1 MKAPTIFIN
10 ILSLASLY
18 LAVSCNEEEQ
28 HDQTVSTILAT
39 IEQSSTRTA
48 LDGPDADGVY
58 KTIWSS
64 DDAIAVFSGSNA
76 ASEFKLTSGANTNT
90 AEFEGNAASD
100 NMVAIY
106 PYSIV
111 KGRTGSTIS
120 VTLPEVQEYVSGN
133 IPQGA
138 YPMAA
143 VSDGAVL
150 PFYNLCSVLRL
161 RMFGELTVKSI
172 TFTPNDAT
180 VKTSGNATVNAG
192 DKMLTM
198 SGDANSTVKLNCA
211 NGVKLTRTST
221 DFLMAVPAQKYT
233 GGFTITISTDQGA
246 VVKAVKSDVT
256 LSRSVLY
263 PIKAFECKIEQS
275 KDNIV
280 FDDANFKAYM
290 IKNFDT
296 DGDGEISYEEALAI
310 TMIDVDT
317 DNIESLAGIE
327 HMANLTELN
336 CEGPF
341 VMSGYEP
348 EEGRGKLKTLD
359 VSKNTKLTKLYCGF
373 NQFSSLDLTSNV
385 LLERLRCA
393 GNDLNNLDV
402 SKNTELTRL
411 TAYNNHLSSI
421 DVSYNTKLEVIDL
434 SNNQIKSID
443 ISKNES
449 LATFNCD
456 DNLLTELDP
465 SNNQKLT
472 NIYCS
477 NNNLSSI
484 NVRKNQKLAKLVI
497 IGNSIPQIDLRNNSE
512 LTHLFC
518 EKNKISEL
526 DLSNNT
532 KLRQLTVNDNSLSSL
547 TVNCCPEIKT
557 LNANNNLIKEM
568 DISELTSLSDF
579 YCSGNPLETL
589 YVFDG
594 QIDALFEKEI
604 PSTTKIVVK
613 GTEPGEDEVFTVT
626 PTLFDIDGYEQD
638 ITMTVTANISYS
650 IDSQPEWISKK
661 SDNSGVYT
669 FTVSAN
675 TTSSSRRGEI
685 IFKNANNSFLTVTVK
700 QRIQTYTSSDYS
712 QDGQVTRIHSA
723 TVGKGIDVVF
733 VGDAFADKD
742 QDLFNKYVELGKEAF
757 FTEEPFRSTMN
768 RFNIYRIGSVSKNGI
783 ITQEGG
789 DTKFSAQFGQGTYV
803 GGDNNLVNSF
813 VKASIPS
820 VDLTKTIIFVI
831 INKAK
836 YAGTCHMFSNNQAV
850 CYVPLCRNEN
860 EYAQTLRHEGCGHGF
875 GKLADEYFYDSM
887 GRIPDDEVSELKKW
901 KGFAYGFHE
910 NVDLTSDPNTILW
923 SKFISDSRYSGKV
936 GVHEGGYTYPYGV
949 YRPTH
954 NSIMRYNTGGFN
966 APSREAIYK
975 KIMKFSEGDAWTYD
989 YETFVAFDAPARS
1002 AKAVTRAAA
1011 QCAAVDKANFIP
1023 LAPPVM
1029 VMVDK

>member
-1 MKAPTIFIN
+1 M
-10 ILSLASLY
+10 
-18 LAVSCNEEEQ
+18 
-28 HDQTVSTILAT
+28 AT

-64 DDAIAVFSGSNA
+64 DDAIAVFSGNNA

-198 SGDANSTVKLNCA
+198 SGDAKSTVRLNCA

-221 DFLMAVPAQKYT
+221 DFLMVVPAQKYT
-233 GGFTITISTDQGA
+233 GGFTITINTDQGA

-263 PIKAFECKIEQS
+263 PVKTFECKIDHS

-280 FDDANFKAYM
+280 FEDANFKAYM

-421 DVSYNTKLEVIDL
+421 DVSNNTKLEVIDL

-547 TVNCCPEIKT
+547 TVNCCPEIEI

-568 DISELTSLSDF
+568 DISELIALKYFD
-579 YCSGNPLETL
+579 CIRNPLETL
-589 YVFDG
+589 YIFEG
-594 QIDALFEKEI
+594 QIDALTEINI
-604 PSTTKIVVK
+604 PSNTKIVVK
-613 GTEPGEDEVFTVT
+613 GSEDPDDPEDWAGKEFWHKSLGMRFTATWCGYCPNLATGFAKAVSQYPNKIEQLNLHPTSSNLGFSGTSALSNIFNVTGYPTGMIDYRSRIGNYASDYAATLVVGAVKETEKNYPVKTGISFSSSVSGSTVNLNVKLYIKEKGDYKVTAVLLEDN
-626 PTLFDIDGYEQD
+626 IIGYQNGGGDSYNHSNIARVAFSD
-638 ITMTVTANISYS
+638 IT
-650 IDSQPEWISKK
+650 
-661 SDNSGVYT
+661 
-669 FTVSAN
+669 
-675 TTSSSRRGEI
+675 
-685 IFKNANNSFLTVTVK
+685 
-700 QRIQTYTSSDYS
+700 
-712 QDGQVTRIHSA
+712 
-723 TVGKGIDVVF
+723 
-733 VGDAFADKD
+733 GDAVSTSED
-742 QDLFNKYVELGKEAF
+742 NK
-757 FTEEPFRSTMN
+757 T
-768 RFNIYRIGSVSKNGI
+768 VSKNYTATIPSSCDKNNLRVLVYVLRQYGSQTI
-783 ITQEGG
+783 IRTADYGDYYVDNAISAAVGTTQDLVFSDGTVYGG
-789 DTKFSAQFGQGTYV
+789 NEDTKD
-803 GGDNNLVNSF
+803 GGE
-813 VKASIPS
+813 I
-820 VDLTKTIIFVI
+820 
-831 INKAK
+831 
-836 YAGTCHMFSNNQAV
+836 
-850 CYVPLCRNEN
+850 
-860 EYAQTLRHEGCGHGF
+860 TL
-875 GKLADEYFYDSM
+875 K
-887 GRIPDDEVSELKKW
+887 
-901 KGFAYGFHE
+901 
-910 NVDLTSDPNTILW
+910 
-923 SKFISDSRYSGKV
+923 
-936 GVHEGGYTYPYGV
+936 
-949 YRPTH
+949 
-954 NSIMRYNTGGFN
+954 
-966 APSREAIYK
+966 
-975 KIMKFSEGDAWTYD
+975 
-989 YETFVAFDAPARS
+989 
-1002 AKAVTRAAA
+1002 
-1011 QCAAVDKANFIP
+1011 
-1023 LAPPVM
+1023 
-1029 VMVDK
+1029 

>member
-1 MKAPTIFIN
+1 MKASTIFIN

-28 HDQTVSTILAT
+28 HGQTVRTIMAT

-64 DDAIAVFSGSNA
+64 DDAIAVFSGNNA

-133 IPQGA
+133 IPQGS

-143 VSDGAVL
+143 VSDGAIL

-172 TFTPNDAT
+172 TFTPNDAST
-180 VKTSGNATVNAG
+180 KASGNATVNAA

-198 SGDANSTVKLNCA
+198 SSDAEATVKLNCA

-221 DFLMAVPAQKYT
+221 DFLMVVPAQKYT
-233 GGFTITISTDQGA
+233 GGFTITINTDQGA

-263 PIKAFECKIEQS
+263 PIKTFECKIDHS

-280 FDDANFKAYM
+280 FEDANFKAYM

-421 DVSYNTKLEVIDL
+421 DVNNNTKLEVIDL

-547 TVNCCPEIKT
+547 TVNCCPEIEI

-568 DISELTSLSDF
+568 DISELIALKYFD
-579 YCSGNPLETL
+579 CIRNPLETL
-589 YVFDG
+589 YIFEG
-594 QIDALFEKEI
+594 QIDALTEINI
-604 PSTTKIVVK
+604 PSNTKIVVK
-613 GTEPGEDEVFTVT
+613 GSEDPDDPEDWAGKEFWHKSLGMRFTATWCGYCPNLATSFAKAISQYPNKIEMLNLHPTSSNLGFSGTSKLENIFRITGYPTGMIDYRNSIANYTSNDYTARLIVNAAKETESNYPTKTGISFTSSVSGSKLNLNVKLYIKEKGDYKVTAVLVEDN
-626 PTLFDIDGYEQD
+626 IIGYQNGGGDSYNHSSIARVALSD
-638 ITMTVTANISYS
+638 ITGDTFSTTAENKTVEKNYSVTIPSSYNKDNLKILVYVLKQYGSQPIIRTANYG
-650 IDSQPEWISKK
+650 DYYV
-661 SDNSGVYT
+661 DNAT
-669 FTVSAN
+669 SAAIG
-675 TTSSSRRGEI
+675 TTKDLIFADGSTYGGNEDTKDGGEI
-685 IFKNANNSFLTVTVK
+685 
-700 QRIQTYTSSDYS
+700 
-712 QDGQVTRIHSA
+712 
-723 TVGKGIDVVF
+723 
-733 VGDAFADKD
+733 
-742 QDLFNKYVELGKEAF
+742 
-757 FTEEPFRSTMN
+757 
-768 RFNIYRIGSVSKNGI
+768 
-783 ITQEGG
+783 
-789 DTKFSAQFGQGTYV
+789 
-803 GGDNNLVNSF
+803 
-813 VKASIPS
+813 
-820 VDLTKTIIFVI
+820 
-831 INKAK
+831 
-836 YAGTCHMFSNNQAV
+836 
-850 CYVPLCRNEN
+850 
-860 EYAQTLRHEGCGHGF
+860 TL
-875 GKLADEYFYDSM
+875 K
-887 GRIPDDEVSELKKW
+887 
-901 KGFAYGFHE
+901 
-910 NVDLTSDPNTILW
+910 
-923 SKFISDSRYSGKV
+923 
-936 GVHEGGYTYPYGV
+936 
-949 YRPTH
+949 
-954 NSIMRYNTGGFN
+954 
-966 APSREAIYK
+966 
-975 KIMKFSEGDAWTYD
+975 
-989 YETFVAFDAPARS
+989 
-1002 AKAVTRAAA
+1002 
-1011 QCAAVDKANFIP
+1011 
-1023 LAPPVM
+1023 
-1029 VMVDK
+1029 

>member
-198 SGDANSTVKLNCA
+198 SGDAKSTVRLNCA

-221 DFLMAVPAQKYT
+221 DFLMVVPAQKYT

-280 FDDANFKAYM
+280 FEDANFKAYM

-421 DVSYNTKLEVIDL
+421 DVSNNTKLEVIDL

-547 TVNCCPEIKT
+547 TVNCCPEIEI

-568 DISELTSLSDF
+568 DISELIALKYFD
-579 YCSGNPLETL
+579 CIRNPLETL
-589 YVFDG
+589 YIFEG
-594 QIDALFEKEI
+594 QIDALTEINI
-604 PSTTKIVVK
+604 PSNTKIVVK
-613 GTEPGEDEVFTVT
+613 GSEDPDDPEDWAGKEFWHKSLGMRFTATWCGYCPNMATSFAKAISQYPNKIEMLNLHPTSSNLGFSGTSKLGNIFRITGYPTGMIDYRNSIANYTSNDYTARLIVNAAKETESNYPTKTGISFTSSVSGSKLNLNVKLYIKEKGDYKVTAVLVEDN
-626 PTLFDIDGYEQD
+626 IIGYQNGGGDSYNHSSIARVALSD
-638 ITMTVTANISYS
+638 ITGDTFSTTADNKTVEKNYSVTIPSSYNKDNLK
-650 IDSQPEWISKK
+650 ILVYVLKQYGSQPIIRTADYGDYYV
-661 SDNSGVYT
+661 DNAT
-669 FTVSAN
+669 SAAIG
-675 TTSSSRRGEI
+675 TTKDLIFADGSTYGSNEDTKDGGEI
-685 IFKNANNSFLTVTVK
+685 
-700 QRIQTYTSSDYS
+700 
-712 QDGQVTRIHSA
+712 
-723 TVGKGIDVVF
+723 
-733 VGDAFADKD
+733 
-742 QDLFNKYVELGKEAF
+742 
-757 FTEEPFRSTMN
+757 
-768 RFNIYRIGSVSKNGI
+768 
-783 ITQEGG
+783 
-789 DTKFSAQFGQGTYV
+789 
-803 GGDNNLVNSF
+803 
-813 VKASIPS
+813 
-820 VDLTKTIIFVI
+820 
-831 INKAK
+831 
-836 YAGTCHMFSNNQAV
+836 
-850 CYVPLCRNEN
+850 
-860 EYAQTLRHEGCGHGF
+860 TL
-875 GKLADEYFYDSM
+875 K
-887 GRIPDDEVSELKKW
+887 
-901 KGFAYGFHE
+901 
-910 NVDLTSDPNTILW
+910 
-923 SKFISDSRYSGKV
+923 
-936 GVHEGGYTYPYGV
+936 
-949 YRPTH
+949 
-954 NSIMRYNTGGFN
+954 
-966 APSREAIYK
+966 
-975 KIMKFSEGDAWTYD
+975 
-989 YETFVAFDAPARS
+989 
-1002 AKAVTRAAA
+1002 
-1011 QCAAVDKANFIP
+1011 
-1023 LAPPVM
+1023 
-1029 VMVDK
+1029 

>member
-1 MKAPTIFIN
+1 MKLLNIFTN
-10 ILSLASLY
+10 ILVLSSM
-18 LAVSCNEEEQ
+18 AVSVACNETEERG
-28 HDQTVSTILAT
+28 SEARTINAV
-39 IEQSSTRTA
+39 IVQPDTRTS
-48 LDGPDADGVY
+48 LNGPDANGVY
-58 KTIWSS
+58 KTVWSPG
-64 DDAIAVFSGSNA
+64 DQIMVFSGDLA
-76 ASEFKLTSGANTNT
+76 CRYILKSGENTNKGV
-90 AEFEGNAASD
+90 FEGYGNSED
-100 NMVAIY
+100 LVAVY
-106 PYSIV
+106 PLSI
-111 KGRTGSTIS
+111 GFSRTGATIE
-120 VTLPEVQEYVSGN
+120 VGLPEVQEYVSGN
-133 IPQGA
+133 IPLGA
-138 YPMAA
+138 YPMLGIYGDETF
-143 VSDGAVL
+143 S
-150 PFYNLCSVLRL
+150 FRNLCSVLKVP
-161 RMFGELTVKSI
+161 MFGDATVKSI
-172 TFTPNDAT
+172 TFTPN
-180 VKTSGNATVNAG
+180 NAG
-192 DKMLTM
+192 VKA
-198 SGDANSTVKLNCA
+198 SGKAVINVNSTQLEMDDNSKPSVKLDCPD
-211 NGVKLTRTST
+211 VKLSAQPT
-221 DFLMAVPAQKYT
+221 DFHFVVPAQIYP
-233 GGFTITISTDQGA
+233 GGFTLTIATDKGD
-246 VVKAVKSDVT
+246 VVKTLKSDIT
-256 LSRSVLY
+256 LDRSVLY
-263 PIKAFECKIEQS
+263 PIEAFECKIDS
-275 KDNIV
+275 KENII
-280 FDDANFKAYM
+280 FEDANFKAYLVA
-290 IKNFDT
+290 NFDT

-547 TVNCCPEIKT
+547 TVNCCPEIEI

-675 TTSSSRRGEI
+675 TTSSSRSGEI

-742 QDLFNKYVELGKEAF
+742 QDLFNKYVELGKKAF

-949 YRPTH
+949 YRPTD

>member
-28 HDQTVSTILAT
+28 HGQTVRTILAT

-198 SGDANSTVKLNCA
+198 SGDAKSTVRLNCA

-221 DFLMAVPAQKYT
+221 DFLMVVPAQKYT
-233 GGFTITISTDQGA
+233 GGFTITINTDQGA

-280 FDDANFKAYM
+280 FEDANFKAYM

-421 DVSYNTKLEVIDL
+421 DVSNNTKLEVIDL

-547 TVNCCPEIKT
+547 TVNCCPKIEI

-568 DISELTSLSDF
+568 DISELIALKYFD
-579 YCSGNPLETL
+579 CIRNPLETL
-589 YVFDG
+589 YIFEG
-594 QIDALFEKEI
+594 QIDALTEINI
-604 PSTTKIVVK
+604 PSNTKIVVK
-613 GTEPGEDEVFTVT
+613 GSEDPDDPEDWAGKEFWHKSLGMRFTATWCGYCPMMATSFASAISQYPNRIELLNLHPTSSNLGFNGTSKLENIFKITSFPTGMIDYRSSIANYSNSNYTTKVILNAVKETESNYPVKTGISFSSSVSGNTLNLNVKLYIKEKGDYKVTAVLLEDNIIGYQNGGGNSYNHSGIARVAFTDITGDEVSTS
-626 PTLFDIDGYEQD
+626 E
-638 ITMTVTANISYS
+638 
-650 IDSQPEWISKK
+650 
-661 SDNSGVYT
+661 DNKT
-669 FTVSAN
+669 
-675 TTSSSRRGEI
+675 
-685 IFKNANNSFLTVTVK
+685 
-700 QRIQTYTSSDYS
+700 
-712 QDGQVTRIHSA
+712 
-723 TVGKGIDVVF
+723 
-733 VGDAFADKD
+733 
-742 QDLFNKYVELGKEAF
+742 
-757 FTEEPFRSTMN
+757 
-768 RFNIYRIGSVSKNGI
+768 VSKNYTATI
-783 ITQEGG
+783 PSSC
-789 DTKFSAQFGQGTYV
+789 DK
-803 GGDNNLVNSF
+803 NNLRVLVYVLRQYGSQ
-813 VKASIPS
+813 
-820 VDLTKTIIFVI
+820 TIIRTDNYGDYYVD
-831 INKAK
+831 N
-836 YAGTCHMFSNNQAV
+836 AV
-850 CYVPLCRNEN
+850 
-860 EYAQTLRHEGCGHGF
+860 
-875 GKLADEYFYDSM
+875 S
-887 GRIPDDEVSELKKW
+887 
-901 KGFAYGFHE
+901 
-910 NVDLTSDPNTILW
+910 
-923 SKFISDSRYSGKV
+923 
-936 GVHEGGYTYPYGV
+936 
-949 YRPTH
+949 
-954 NSIMRYNTGGFN
+954 
-966 APSREAIYK
+966 
-975 KIMKFSEGDAWTYD
+975 
-989 YETFVAFDAPARS
+989 
-1002 AKAVTRAAA
+1002 
-1011 QCAAVDKANFIP
+1011 AAVGTTQDLVFSDGTIYGGNEGMKDGGEIT
-1023 LAPPVM
+1023 L
-1029 VMVDK
+1029 K

>member
-1 MKAPTIFIN
+1 MKLLNIFTN
-10 ILSLASLY
+10 ILVLSSM
-18 LAVSCNEEEQ
+18 AVSVACNETEERG
-28 HDQTVSTILAT
+28 SEARTINAV
-39 IEQSSTRTA
+39 IVQPDTRTS
-48 LDGPDADGVY
+48 LNGPDANGVY
-58 KTIWSS
+58 KTVWSS
-64 DDAIAVFSGSNA
+64 GDQIMVFSGDLA
-76 ASEFKLTSGANTNT
+76 CRYILKSGENTNKGV
-90 AEFEGNAASD
+90 FEGYGNSED
-100 NMVAIY
+100 LVAVY
-106 PYSIV
+106 PLSI
-111 KGRTGSTIS
+111 GISRTGATIE
-120 VTLPEVQEYVSGN
+120 VGLPEVQEYVSGN
-133 IPQGA
+133 IPLGA
-138 YPMAA
+138 YPMLGIYGDETF
-143 VSDGAVL
+143 S
-150 PFYNLCSVLRL
+150 FRNLCSVLKVH
-161 RMFGELTVKSI
+161 MFGDATVKSI
-172 TFTPNDAT
+172 TFTPNSAG
-180 VKTSGNATVNAG
+180 VKASGKAVINV
-192 DKMLTM
+192 
-198 SGDANSTVKLNCA
+198 NSTKLEMDDNSKPSVKLDCPD
-211 NGVKLTRTST
+211 VKLSAQPT
-221 DFLMAVPAQKYT
+221 DFHFVVPAQIYP
-233 GGFTITISTDQGA
+233 GGFTLTIATDIGD
-246 VVKAVKSDVT
+246 VVKTLKSDIT
-256 LSRSVLY
+256 LDRSVLY
-263 PIKAFECKIEQS
+263 PIEAFECKIDS
-275 KDNIV
+275 KENII
-280 FDDANFKAYM
+280 FADANFKAYLVA
-290 IKNFDT
+290 NFDT

-547 TVNCCPEIKT
+547 TVNCCPEIEI

-568 DISELTSLSDF
+568 DISELTSLLDF

-626 PTLFDIDGYEQD
+626 PTQFDIDGYEQD

-675 TTSSSRRGEI
+675 TTSSSRSGEI
-685 IFKNANNSFLTVTVK
+685 IFKNVNNSFLTVTVK

-742 QDLFNKYVELGKEAF
+742 QDLFNKYVKLGKEAF
-757 FTEEPFRSTMN
+757 FTEEPFRSTKN

-783 ITQEGG
+783 IAQEGG

>member
-1 MKAPTIFIN
+1 MKASTIFIN

-28 HDQTVSTILAT
+28 HGQTVRTIMAT

-64 DDAIAVFSGSNA
+64 DDAIAVFSGNNA
-76 ASEFKLTSGANTNT
+76 ATEFKLTSGANTNT

-143 VSDGAVL
+143 VSDGAIL

-161 RMFGELTVKSI
+161 RMFGDLTVNSI

-198 SGDANSTVKLNCA
+198 SGDAKSTVRLNCA
-211 NGVKLTRTST
+211 NGVKLTGTNT
-221 DFLMAVPAQKYT
+221 DFLMVVPAQKYT

-263 PIKAFECKIEQS
+263 PIKTFECKIDHS

-280 FDDANFKAYM
+280 FEDANFKAYM

-411 TAYNNHLSSI
+411 IAYNNHLSSI
-421 DVSYNTKLEVIDL
+421 DVSNNTKLEVIDL

-443 ISKNES
+443 ISNNES
-449 LATFNCD
+449 LATFNCN

-547 TVNCCPEIKT
+547 TVNCCPEIEI

-568 DISELTSLSDF
+568 DISELIALKYFD
-579 YCSGNPLETL
+579 CIRNPLETL
-589 YVFDG
+589 YIFEG
-594 QIDALFEKEI
+594 QIDTLTEINI
-604 PSTTKIVVK
+604 PSNTKIVVK
-613 GTEPGEDEVFTVT
+613 GSEDPDDPEDWAGKEFWHKSLGMRFTATWCGYCPMMATSFASAISQYPNRIELLNLHPTSSNLGFNGTSKLENIFKITSFPTGMIDYRSSIANYSNSNYTTKVILDAVKETESNYPVKTGISFSSSVSGNTLNLNVKLYIKEKGDYKVTAVLLEDNIIGYQNGGGNSYNHSGIARVAFTDITGDEVSTS
-626 PTLFDIDGYEQD
+626 E
-638 ITMTVTANISYS
+638 
-650 IDSQPEWISKK
+650 
-661 SDNSGVYT
+661 DNK
-669 FTVSAN
+669 TVSKNYTA
-675 TTSSSRRGEI
+675 TIPSSCDKNNLRVLVYVLKQYGSQTI
-685 IFKNANNSFLTVTVK
+685 IRTADYGDYYVDNAV
-700 QRIQTYTSSDYS
+700 
-712 QDGQVTRIHSA
+712 SA
-723 TVGKGIDVVF
+723 TVGTT
-733 VGDAFADKD
+733 
-742 QDLFNKYVELGKEAF
+742 QDLVFSDGMVY
-757 FTEEPFRSTMN
+757 
-768 RFNIYRIGSVSKNGI
+768 
-783 ITQEGG
+783 GG
-789 DTKFSAQFGQGTYV
+789 NEDTKD
-803 GGDNNLVNSF
+803 GGE
-813 VKASIPS
+813 I
-820 VDLTKTIIFVI
+820 
-831 INKAK
+831 
-836 YAGTCHMFSNNQAV
+836 
-850 CYVPLCRNEN
+850 
-860 EYAQTLRHEGCGHGF
+860 TL
-875 GKLADEYFYDSM
+875 K
-887 GRIPDDEVSELKKW
+887 
-901 KGFAYGFHE
+901 
-910 NVDLTSDPNTILW
+910 
-923 SKFISDSRYSGKV
+923 
-936 GVHEGGYTYPYGV
+936 
-949 YRPTH
+949 
-954 NSIMRYNTGGFN
+954 
-966 APSREAIYK
+966 
-975 KIMKFSEGDAWTYD
+975 
-989 YETFVAFDAPARS
+989 
-1002 AKAVTRAAA
+1002 
-1011 QCAAVDKANFIP
+1011 
-1023 LAPPVM
+1023 
-1029 VMVDK
+1029 

>member
-28 HDQTVSTILAT
+28 HGQTVSTILAT

-172 TFTPNDAT
+172 TFTPNDAST
-180 VKTSGNATVNAG
+180 KASGYATVNAA

-198 SGDANSTVKLNCA
+198 SGDAKSTVRLNCA

-221 DFLMAVPAQKYT
+221 DFLMVVPAQKYT

-280 FDDANFKAYM
+280 FEDANFKAYM

-421 DVSYNTKLEVIDL
+421 DVSTNTKLEVIDL

-547 TVNCCPEIKT
+547 TVNCCPEIEI

-568 DISELTSLSDF
+568 DISELIALKYFD
-579 YCSGNPLETL
+579 CIRNPLETL
-589 YVFDG
+589 YIFEG
-594 QIDALFEKEI
+594 QIDALTEINI
-604 PSTTKIVVK
+604 PSNTKIVVK
-613 GTEPGEDEVFTVT
+613 GSEDPDDPEDWAGKEFWHKSLGMRFTATWCGYCPMMATSFASAISQYPNRIELLNLHPTSSNLGFNGTSKLENIFKITSFPTGMIDYRSSIANYSNSNYTTKVILNAVKETESNYPVKTGISFSSSVSGNTLNLNVKLYIKEKGDYKVTAVLLEDNIIGYQNGGGNSYNHSGIARVAFTDITGDEVSTS
-626 PTLFDIDGYEQD
+626 E
-638 ITMTVTANISYS
+638 
-650 IDSQPEWISKK
+650 
-661 SDNSGVYT
+661 DNKT
-669 FTVSAN
+669 
-675 TTSSSRRGEI
+675 
-685 IFKNANNSFLTVTVK
+685 
-700 QRIQTYTSSDYS
+700 
-712 QDGQVTRIHSA
+712 
-723 TVGKGIDVVF
+723 
-733 VGDAFADKD
+733 
-742 QDLFNKYVELGKEAF
+742 
-757 FTEEPFRSTMN
+757 
-768 RFNIYRIGSVSKNGI
+768 VSKNYTATI
-783 ITQEGG
+783 PSSC
-789 DTKFSAQFGQGTYV
+789 DK
-803 GGDNNLVNSF
+803 NNLRVLVYVLRQYGSQ
-813 VKASIPS
+813 
-820 VDLTKTIIFVI
+820 TIIRTDNYGDYYVD
-831 INKAK
+831 N
-836 YAGTCHMFSNNQAV
+836 AV
-850 CYVPLCRNEN
+850 
-860 EYAQTLRHEGCGHGF
+860 
-875 GKLADEYFYDSM
+875 S
-887 GRIPDDEVSELKKW
+887 
-901 KGFAYGFHE
+901 
-910 NVDLTSDPNTILW
+910 
-923 SKFISDSRYSGKV
+923 
-936 GVHEGGYTYPYGV
+936 
-949 YRPTH
+949 
-954 NSIMRYNTGGFN
+954 
-966 APSREAIYK
+966 
-975 KIMKFSEGDAWTYD
+975 
-989 YETFVAFDAPARS
+989 
-1002 AKAVTRAAA
+1002 
-1011 QCAAVDKANFIP
+1011 AAVGTTQDLVFSDGTIYGGNEGMKDGGEIT
-1023 LAPPVM
+1023 L
-1029 VMVDK
+1029 K

>member
-1 MKAPTIFIN
+1 M
-10 ILSLASLY
+10 
-18 LAVSCNEEEQ
+18 SCNEEEQ

-133 IPQGA
+133 IPQGS

-198 SGDANSTVKLNCA
+198 SGDAKSTVKLNCA

-221 DFLMAVPAQKYT
+221 DFLMVVPAQKYT

-280 FDDANFKAYM
+280 FEDANFKAYM

-421 DVSYNTKLEVIDL
+421 DVSNNTKLEVIDL

-547 TVNCCPEIKT
+547 TVNCCPEIEI

-568 DISELTSLSDF
+568 DISELIALKYFD
-579 YCSGNPLETL
+579 CIRNPLETL
-589 YVFDG
+589 YIFEG
-594 QIDALFEKEI
+594 QIDALTEINI
-604 PSTTKIVVK
+604 PSNTKIVVK
-613 GTEPGEDEVFTVT
+613 GSEDPDDPEDWAGKEFWHKSLGMRFTATWCGYCPNLATGFAKAVSQYPNKIEQLNLHPASSNLGFSGTSALSNIFNVTGYPTGMIDYRSRIGNYASDDAATLVVDAVKETEKNYPVKTGISFSSSVSGSTLNLNVKLYIKEKGDYKVTAVLLEDN
-626 PTLFDIDGYEQD
+626 IIGYQNGGGDNYNHSSIARVAITD
-638 ITMTVTANISYS
+638 IT
-650 IDSQPEWISKK
+650 
-661 SDNSGVYT
+661 
-669 FTVSAN
+669 
-675 TTSSSRRGEI
+675 
-685 IFKNANNSFLTVTVK
+685 
-700 QRIQTYTSSDYS
+700 
-712 QDGQVTRIHSA
+712 
-723 TVGKGIDVVF
+723 
-733 VGDAFADKD
+733 GDAVSTSED
-742 QDLFNKYVELGKEAF
+742 NK
-757 FTEEPFRSTMN
+757 T
-768 RFNIYRIGSVSKNGI
+768 VSKNYTATI
-783 ITQEGG
+783 PSSC
-789 DTKFSAQFGQGTYV
+789 DK
-803 GGDNNLVNSF
+803 NNLRVLVYVLRQYGSQTIIRTADYGDYYVDNAISAA
-813 VKASIPS
+813 VGTTPGSCILGRHGLWRQRRHKGRRRDNTKIRLEYESEQIIEYIPS
-820 VDLTKTIIFVI
+820 AIARPFGGL
-831 INKAK
+831 
-836 YAGTCHMFSNNQAV
+836 YARGTRKRE
-850 CYVPLCRNEN
+850 CRHNIVR
-860 EYAQTLRHEGCGHGF
+860 RH
-875 GKLADEYFYDSM
+875 
-887 GRIPDDEVSELKKW
+887 
-901 KGFAYGFHE
+901 
-910 NVDLTSDPNTILW
+910 
-923 SKFISDSRYSGKV
+923 
-936 GVHEGGYTYPYGV
+936 
-949 YRPTH
+949 
-954 NSIMRYNTGGFN
+954 
-966 APSREAIYK
+966 
-975 KIMKFSEGDAWTYD
+975 
-989 YETFVAFDAPARS
+989 
-1002 AKAVTRAAA
+1002 
-1011 QCAAVDKANFIP
+1011 
-1023 LAPPVM
+1023 
-1029 VMVDK
+1029 

>member
-1 MKAPTIFIN
+1 MKLLNIFTN
-10 ILSLASLY
+10 ILVLSSM
-18 LAVSCNEEEQ
+18 AVSVACNETEERG
-28 HDQTVSTILAT
+28 SEARTINAV
-39 IEQSSTRTA
+39 IVQPDTRTS
-48 LDGPDADGVY
+48 LNGPDANGVY
-58 KTIWSS
+58 KTVWSPG
-64 DDAIAVFSGSNA
+64 DQIMVFSGDLA
-76 ASEFKLTSGANTNT
+76 CRYILKSGENTNKGV
-90 AEFEGNAASD
+90 FEGYGNSED
-100 NMVAIY
+100 LVAVY
-106 PYSIV
+106 PLSI
-111 KGRTGSTIS
+111 GFSRTGATIE
-120 VTLPEVQEYVSGN
+120 VGLPEVQEYVSGN
-133 IPQGA
+133 IPLGA
-138 YPMAA
+138 YPMLGIYGDETF
-143 VSDGAVL
+143 S
-150 PFYNLCSVLRL
+150 FRNLCSVLKVP
-161 RMFGELTVKSI
+161 MFGDATVKSI
-172 TFTPNDAT
+172 TFTPN
-180 VKTSGNATVNAG
+180 NAG
-192 DKMLTM
+192 VKA
-198 SGDANSTVKLNCA
+198 SGKAVINVNSTQLEMDDNSKPSVKLDCPD
-211 NGVKLTRTST
+211 VKLSAQPT
-221 DFLMAVPAQKYT
+221 DFHFVVPAQIYP
-233 GGFTITISTDQGA
+233 GGFTLTIATDKGD
-246 VVKAVKSDVT
+246 VVKTLKSDIT
-256 LSRSVLY
+256 LDRSVLY
-263 PIKAFECKIEQS
+263 PIEAFECKIDS
-275 KDNIV
+275 KENII
-280 FDDANFKAYM
+280 FEDANFKAYLVA
-290 IKNFDT
+290 NFDT

-547 TVNCCPEIKT
+547 TVNCCPEIEI

-594 QIDALFEKEI
+594 QIDAINNKEI

-675 TTSSSRRGEI
+675 TTSSSRSGEI
-685 IFKNANNSFLTVTVK
+685 IFKNVNNSFLTVTVK

-742 QDLFNKYVELGKEAF
+742 QDLFNKYVKLGKEAF
-757 FTEEPFRSTMN
+757 FTEEPFRSTKN

-783 ITQEGG
+783 IAQEGG

-954 NSIMRYNTGGFN
+954 NSIMRYNKGGFN

>member
-1 MKAPTIFIN
+1 MKASTIFIN

-28 HDQTVSTILAT
+28 HGQTVRTIMAT

-64 DDAIAVFSGSNA
+64 DDAIAVFSGNNA
-76 ASEFKLTSGANTNT
+76 ASEFKLTSGASTNT

-133 IPQGA
+133 IPQGS

-143 VSDGAVL
+143 VSDGAIL

-172 TFTPNDAT
+172 TFTPNDAST
-180 VKTSGNATVNAG
+180 KASGNATVNAA

-198 SGDANSTVKLNCA
+198 SSDAEATVKLNCA

-221 DFLMAVPAQKYT
+221 DFLMVVPAQKYT
-233 GGFTITISTDQGA
+233 GGFTITINTDQGA

-263 PIKAFECKIEQS
+263 PIKTFECKIDHS

-280 FDDANFKAYM
+280 FEDANFKAYM

-421 DVSYNTKLEVIDL
+421 DVSNNTKLEVIDL

-547 TVNCCPEIKT
+547 TVNCCPKIEI

-568 DISELTSLSDF
+568 DISELIALKYFD
-579 YCSGNPLETL
+579 CIRNPLETL
-589 YVFDG
+589 YIFEG
-594 QIDALFEKEI
+594 QIDALTEINI
-604 PSTTKIVVK
+604 PSNTKIVVK
-613 GTEPGEDEVFTVT
+613 GSEDPDDPEDWAGKEFWHKSLGMRFTATWCGYCPNLATGFAKAVSQYPNKIEQLNLHPASSNLGFSGTSALSNIFNVTGYPTGMIDYRSRIGNYASDDAATLVVDAVKETEKNYPVKTGISFSSSVSGSTLNLNVKLYIKEKGDYKVTAVLLEDN
-626 PTLFDIDGYEQD
+626 IIGYQNGGGDNYNHSSIARVAITD
-638 ITMTVTANISYS
+638 IT
-650 IDSQPEWISKK
+650 
-661 SDNSGVYT
+661 
-669 FTVSAN
+669 
-675 TTSSSRRGEI
+675 
-685 IFKNANNSFLTVTVK
+685 
-700 QRIQTYTSSDYS
+700 
-712 QDGQVTRIHSA
+712 
-723 TVGKGIDVVF
+723 
-733 VGDAFADKD
+733 GDAVSTSED
-742 QDLFNKYVELGKEAF
+742 NK
-757 FTEEPFRSTMN
+757 T
-768 RFNIYRIGSVSKNGI
+768 VSKNYTATIPSSCDKNNLRVLVYVLRQYGSQTI
-783 ITQEGG
+783 IRTADYGDYYVDNATSAAIGTTKDLIFADGSTYGG
-789 DTKFSAQFGQGTYV
+789 NEDTKD
-803 GGDNNLVNSF
+803 GGE
-813 VKASIPS
+813 I
-820 VDLTKTIIFVI
+820 
-831 INKAK
+831 
-836 YAGTCHMFSNNQAV
+836 
-850 CYVPLCRNEN
+850 
-860 EYAQTLRHEGCGHGF
+860 TL
-875 GKLADEYFYDSM
+875 K
-887 GRIPDDEVSELKKW
+887 
-901 KGFAYGFHE
+901 
-910 NVDLTSDPNTILW
+910 
-923 SKFISDSRYSGKV
+923 
-936 GVHEGGYTYPYGV
+936 
-949 YRPTH
+949 
-954 NSIMRYNTGGFN
+954 
-966 APSREAIYK
+966 
-975 KIMKFSEGDAWTYD
+975 
-989 YETFVAFDAPARS
+989 
-1002 AKAVTRAAA
+1002 
-1011 QCAAVDKANFIP
+1011 
-1023 LAPPVM
+1023 
-1029 VMVDK
+1029 

>member
-1 MKAPTIFIN
+1 MKASTIFIN

-28 HDQTVSTILAT
+28 HGQTVRTIMAT

-64 DDAIAVFSGSNA
+64 DDAIAVFSGNNA

-133 IPQGA
+133 IPQGS

-143 VSDGAVL
+143 VSDGAIL

-172 TFTPNDAT
+172 TFTPNDAST
-180 VKTSGNATVNAG
+180 KASGNATVNAA

-198 SGDANSTVKLNCA
+198 SSDAEATVKLNCA

-221 DFLMAVPAQKYT
+221 DFLMVVPAQKYT
-233 GGFTITISTDQGA
+233 GGFTITINTDQGA

-263 PIKAFECKIEQS
+263 PIKTFECKIDHS

-280 FDDANFKAYM
+280 FEDANFKAYM

-421 DVSYNTKLEVIDL
+421 DVSNNTKLEVIDL

-547 TVNCCPEIKT
+547 TVNCCPEIEI

-568 DISELTSLSDF
+568 DISELIALKYFD
-579 YCSGNPLETL
+579 CIRNPLETL
-589 YVFDG
+589 YIFEG
-594 QIDALFEKEI
+594 QIDALTEINI
-604 PSTTKIVVK
+604 PSNTKIVVK
-613 GTEPGEDEVFTVT
+613 GSEDPDDPEDWAGKEFWHKSLGMRFTATWCGYCPNLATGFAKAVSQYPNKIEQLNLHPASSNLGFSGTSALSNIFNVTGYPTGMIDYRSRIGNYASDDAATLVVDAVKETEKNYPVKTGISFSSSVSGS
-626 PTLFDIDGYEQD
+626 TLNLNVKLYIKEKGDYK
-638 ITMTVTANISYS
+638 VTAVLLEDNI
-650 IDSQPEWISKK
+650 
-661 SDNSGVYT
+661 
-669 FTVSAN
+669 
-675 TTSSSRRGEI
+675 
-685 IFKNANNSFLTVTVK
+685 
-700 QRIQTYTSSDYS
+700 
-712 QDGQVTRIHSA
+712 
-723 TVGKGIDVVF
+723 
-733 VGDAFADKD
+733 
-742 QDLFNKYVELGKEAF
+742 
-757 FTEEPFRSTMN
+757 
-768 RFNIYRIGSVSKNGI
+768 IGYQNG
-783 ITQEGG
+783 
-789 DTKFSAQFGQGTYV
+789 
-803 GGDNNLVNSF
+803 GGDNYNHSSIARVAITDITGDAVSTSEDNKTIS
-813 VKASIPS
+813 KNYTATIPS
-820 VDLTKTIIFVI
+820 SCDKNNLRVLVYVLRQYGSQTIIRTANYGDYYVDNATSAAI
-831 INKAK
+831 
-836 YAGTCHMFSNNQAV
+836 GTTKDLIFADGST
-850 CYVPLCRNEN
+850 YGGNEDTKDGG
-860 EYAQTLRHEGCGHGF
+860 EITL
-875 GKLADEYFYDSM
+875 K
-887 GRIPDDEVSELKKW
+887 
-901 KGFAYGFHE
+901 
-910 NVDLTSDPNTILW
+910 
-923 SKFISDSRYSGKV
+923 
-936 GVHEGGYTYPYGV
+936 
-949 YRPTH
+949 
-954 NSIMRYNTGGFN
+954 
-966 APSREAIYK
+966 
-975 KIMKFSEGDAWTYD
+975 
-989 YETFVAFDAPARS
+989 
-1002 AKAVTRAAA
+1002 
-1011 QCAAVDKANFIP
+1011 
-1023 LAPPVM
+1023 
-1029 VMVDK
+1029 

>member
-28 HDQTVSTILAT
+28 HGQTVRTILAT

-64 DDAIAVFSGSNA
+64 DDAIAVFSGNNA

-133 IPQGA
+133 IPQGS

-143 VSDGAVL
+143 VSDGAIL

-172 TFTPNDAT
+172 TFTPNDAST
-180 VKTSGNATVNAG
+180 KASGNATVNAA

-198 SGDANSTVKLNCA
+198 SSDAEATVKLNCA

-221 DFLMAVPAQKYT
+221 DFLMVVPAQKYT
-233 GGFTITISTDQGA
+233 GGFTITINTDQGA

-256 LSRSVLY
+256 LSSSVLY
-263 PIKAFECKIEQS
+263 PIKTFECKIDHS

-280 FDDANFKAYM
+280 FEDANFKAYM

-421 DVSYNTKLEVIDL
+421 DVSNNTKLEVIDL

-547 TVNCCPEIKT
+547 TVNCCPEIEI

-568 DISELTSLSDF
+568 DISELIALKYFD
-579 YCSGNPLETL
+579 CIRNPLETL
-589 YVFDG
+589 YIFEG
-594 QIDALFEKEI
+594 QIDALTEINI
-604 PSTTKIVVK
+604 PSNTKIVVK
-613 GTEPGEDEVFTVT
+613 GSEDPDDPEDWAGKEFWHKSLGMRFTATWCGYCPNLATGFAKAVSQYPNKIEQLNLHPASSNLGFSGTSALSNIFNVTGYPTGMIDYRSRIGNYASDDAATLVVDAVKETEKNYPVKTGISFSSSVSGSTLNLNVKLYIKEKGDYKVTAVLLEDN
-626 PTLFDIDGYEQD
+626 IIGYQNGGGDNYNHSSIARVAITD
-638 ITMTVTANISYS
+638 IT
-650 IDSQPEWISKK
+650 
-661 SDNSGVYT
+661 
-669 FTVSAN
+669 
-675 TTSSSRRGEI
+675 
-685 IFKNANNSFLTVTVK
+685 
-700 QRIQTYTSSDYS
+700 
-712 QDGQVTRIHSA
+712 
-723 TVGKGIDVVF
+723 
-733 VGDAFADKD
+733 GDAVSTSED
-742 QDLFNKYVELGKEAF
+742 NK
-757 FTEEPFRSTMN
+757 T
-768 RFNIYRIGSVSKNGI
+768 VSKNYTATIPSSCDKNNLRVLVYVLRQYGSQTI
-783 ITQEGG
+783 IRTANYGDYYVDNATSAAIGTTKDLIFADGSTYGG
-789 DTKFSAQFGQGTYV
+789 NEDTKD
-803 GGDNNLVNSF
+803 GGE
-813 VKASIPS
+813 I
-820 VDLTKTIIFVI
+820 
-831 INKAK
+831 
-836 YAGTCHMFSNNQAV
+836 
-850 CYVPLCRNEN
+850 
-860 EYAQTLRHEGCGHGF
+860 TL
-875 GKLADEYFYDSM
+875 K
-887 GRIPDDEVSELKKW
+887 
-901 KGFAYGFHE
+901 
-910 NVDLTSDPNTILW
+910 
-923 SKFISDSRYSGKV
+923 
-936 GVHEGGYTYPYGV
+936 
-949 YRPTH
+949 
-954 NSIMRYNTGGFN
+954 
-966 APSREAIYK
+966 
-975 KIMKFSEGDAWTYD
+975 
-989 YETFVAFDAPARS
+989 
-1002 AKAVTRAAA
+1002 
-1011 QCAAVDKANFIP
+1011 
-1023 LAPPVM
+1023 
-1029 VMVDK
+1029 

>member
-198 SGDANSTVKLNCA
+198 SGDAKSTVRLNCA

-221 DFLMAVPAQKYT
+221 DFLMVVPAQKYT
-233 GGFTITISTDQGA
+233 GGFTITISTEQGA

-280 FDDANFKAYM
+280 FEDANFKAYM

-421 DVSYNTKLEVIDL
+421 DVSNNTKLEVIDL

-547 TVNCCPEIKT
+547 TVNCCPEIEI

-568 DISELTSLSDF
+568 DISELIALKYFD
-579 YCSGNPLETL
+579 CIRNPLETL
-589 YVFDG
+589 YIFEG
-594 QIDALFEKEI
+594 QIDALTEINI
-604 PSTTKIVVK
+604 PSNTKIVVK
-613 GTEPGEDEVFTVT
+613 GSEDPDDPEDWAGKEFWHKSLGMGFTATWCGYCPNLATGFAKAVSQYPNKIEQLNLHPASSNLGFSGTSALSNIFNVTGYPTGMIDYRSRIGNYASDDAATLVVDAVKETEKNYPVKTGISFSSSVSGSTLNLNVKLYIKEKGDYKVTAVLLEDN
-626 PTLFDIDGYEQD
+626 IIGYQNGGGDNYNHSSIARVAITD
-638 ITMTVTANISYS
+638 IT
-650 IDSQPEWISKK
+650 
-661 SDNSGVYT
+661 
-669 FTVSAN
+669 
-675 TTSSSRRGEI
+675 
-685 IFKNANNSFLTVTVK
+685 
-700 QRIQTYTSSDYS
+700 
-712 QDGQVTRIHSA
+712 
-723 TVGKGIDVVF
+723 
-733 VGDAFADKD
+733 GDAVSTSED
-742 QDLFNKYVELGKEAF
+742 NK
-757 FTEEPFRSTMN
+757 T
-768 RFNIYRIGSVSKNGI
+768 VSKNYTATIPSSCDKNNLRVLVYVLRQYGSQTI
-783 ITQEGG
+783 IRTADYGDYYVDNAISAAVGTTQGLVFSDGTVYGG
-789 DTKFSAQFGQGTYV
+789 NEDTKD
-803 GGDNNLVNSF
+803 GGE
-813 VKASIPS
+813 I
-820 VDLTKTIIFVI
+820 
-831 INKAK
+831 
-836 YAGTCHMFSNNQAV
+836 
-850 CYVPLCRNEN
+850 
-860 EYAQTLRHEGCGHGF
+860 TL
-875 GKLADEYFYDSM
+875 K
-887 GRIPDDEVSELKKW
+887 
-901 KGFAYGFHE
+901 
-910 NVDLTSDPNTILW
+910 
-923 SKFISDSRYSGKV
+923 
-936 GVHEGGYTYPYGV
+936 
-949 YRPTH
+949 
-954 NSIMRYNTGGFN
+954 
-966 APSREAIYK
+966 
-975 KIMKFSEGDAWTYD
+975 
-989 YETFVAFDAPARS
+989 
-1002 AKAVTRAAA
+1002 
-1011 QCAAVDKANFIP
+1011 
-1023 LAPPVM
+1023 
-1029 VMVDK
+1029 

>member
-1 MKAPTIFIN
+1 MKASTIFIN

-28 HDQTVSTILAT
+28 HGQTVSTILAT

-172 TFTPNDAT
+172 TFTPNDAST
-180 VKTSGNATVNAG
+180 KASGNATVNAA

-198 SGDANSTVKLNCA
+198 SSDAEATVKLNCA

-221 DFLMAVPAQKYT
+221 DFLMVVPAQKYT
-233 GGFTITISTDQGA
+233 GGFTITINTDQGA

-280 FDDANFKAYM
+280 FEDANFKAYM

-421 DVSYNTKLEVIDL
+421 DVNNNTKLEVIDL

-547 TVNCCPEIKT
+547 TVNCCPEIEI

-568 DISELTSLSDF
+568 DISELIALKYFD
-579 YCSGNPLETL
+579 CIRNPLETL
-589 YVFDG
+589 YIFEG
-594 QIDALFEKEI
+594 QIDALTEINI
-604 PSTTKIVVK
+604 PSNTKIVVK
-613 GTEPGEDEVFTVT
+613 GSEDPDDPEDWAGKEFWHKSLGMRFTATWCGYCPNLATGFAKAVSQYPNKIEQLNLHPTSSNLGFSGTSALSNIFNVTGYPTGMIDYRSRIGNYASDYAATTVVDAVKETEKNYPVKTGISFSSSVSGSTLNLNVKLYIKEKGDYKVTAVLLEDN
-626 PTLFDIDGYEQD
+626 IIGYQNGGGDNYNHSSIARVAITD
-638 ITMTVTANISYS
+638 IT
-650 IDSQPEWISKK
+650 
-661 SDNSGVYT
+661 
-669 FTVSAN
+669 
-675 TTSSSRRGEI
+675 
-685 IFKNANNSFLTVTVK
+685 
-700 QRIQTYTSSDYS
+700 
-712 QDGQVTRIHSA
+712 
-723 TVGKGIDVVF
+723 
-733 VGDAFADKD
+733 GDAVSTSED
-742 QDLFNKYVELGKEAF
+742 NK
-757 FTEEPFRSTMN
+757 T
-768 RFNIYRIGSVSKNGI
+768 VSKNYTATIPSSCDKNNLRVLVYVLRQYGSQTI
-783 ITQEGG
+783 IRTADYGDYYVDNAISAAVGTTQDLVFSDGTVYGG
-789 DTKFSAQFGQGTYV
+789 NEDTKD
-803 GGDNNLVNSF
+803 GGE
-813 VKASIPS
+813 I
-820 VDLTKTIIFVI
+820 
-831 INKAK
+831 
-836 YAGTCHMFSNNQAV
+836 
-850 CYVPLCRNEN
+850 
-860 EYAQTLRHEGCGHGF
+860 TL
-875 GKLADEYFYDSM
+875 K
-887 GRIPDDEVSELKKW
+887 
-901 KGFAYGFHE
+901 
-910 NVDLTSDPNTILW
+910 
-923 SKFISDSRYSGKV
+923 
-936 GVHEGGYTYPYGV
+936 
-949 YRPTH
+949 
-954 NSIMRYNTGGFN
+954 
-966 APSREAIYK
+966 
-975 KIMKFSEGDAWTYD
+975 
-989 YETFVAFDAPARS
+989 
-1002 AKAVTRAAA
+1002 
-1011 QCAAVDKANFIP
+1011 
-1023 LAPPVM
+1023 
-1029 VMVDK
+1029 

>member
-10 ILSLASLY
+10 ILSLASLF

-28 HDQTVSTILAT
+28 HGQTVRTIMAT

-161 RMFGELTVKSI
+161 RMFGDLTVNSI

-198 SGDANSTVKLNCA
+198 SGDAKSTVRLNCA

-221 DFLMAVPAQKYT
+221 DFLMVVPAQKYT

-280 FDDANFKAYM
+280 FEDANFKAYM

-336 CEGPF
+336 CEGSF

-421 DVSYNTKLEVIDL
+421 DVSNNTKLEVIDL

-547 TVNCCPEIKT
+547 TVNCCPEIEI

-568 DISELTSLSDF
+568 DISELIALKYFD
-579 YCSGNPLETL
+579 CIRNPLETL
-589 YVFDG
+589 YIFEG
-594 QIDALFEKEI
+594 QIDALTEINI
-604 PSTTKIVVK
+604 PSNTKIVVK
-613 GTEPGEDEVFTVT
+613 GSEDPDDPEDWAGKEFWHKSLGMRFTATWCGFCPMMATSFASAISQYPNRIELLNLHPTSSNLGFNGTSKLENIFKITSFPTGMIDYRSSIANYSNSNYTTKVILNAVKETESNYPVKTGISFSSSVSGNTLNLNVKLYIKEKGDYKVTAVLLEDNIIGYQNGGGNSYNHSGIARVAFTDITGDEVSTS
-626 PTLFDIDGYEQD
+626 E
-638 ITMTVTANISYS
+638 
-650 IDSQPEWISKK
+650 
-661 SDNSGVYT
+661 DNKT
-669 FTVSAN
+669 
-675 TTSSSRRGEI
+675 
-685 IFKNANNSFLTVTVK
+685 
-700 QRIQTYTSSDYS
+700 
-712 QDGQVTRIHSA
+712 
-723 TVGKGIDVVF
+723 
-733 VGDAFADKD
+733 
-742 QDLFNKYVELGKEAF
+742 
-757 FTEEPFRSTMN
+757 
-768 RFNIYRIGSVSKNGI
+768 VSKNYTATIPSSCDKNNLRVLVYVLRQYGSQTI
-783 ITQEGG
+783 IRTADYGDYYVDNAISAAVGTTQDLVFSDGTIYGG
-789 DTKFSAQFGQGTYV
+789 NEDTKD
-803 GGDNNLVNSF
+803 GGE
-813 VKASIPS
+813 I
-820 VDLTKTIIFVI
+820 
-831 INKAK
+831 
-836 YAGTCHMFSNNQAV
+836 
-850 CYVPLCRNEN
+850 
-860 EYAQTLRHEGCGHGF
+860 TL
-875 GKLADEYFYDSM
+875 K
-887 GRIPDDEVSELKKW
+887 
-901 KGFAYGFHE
+901 
-910 NVDLTSDPNTILW
+910 
-923 SKFISDSRYSGKV
+923 
-936 GVHEGGYTYPYGV
+936 
-949 YRPTH
+949 
-954 NSIMRYNTGGFN
+954 
-966 APSREAIYK
+966 
-975 KIMKFSEGDAWTYD
+975 
-989 YETFVAFDAPARS
+989 
-1002 AKAVTRAAA
+1002 
-1011 QCAAVDKANFIP
+1011 
-1023 LAPPVM
+1023 
-1029 VMVDK
+1029 

>member
-1 MKAPTIFIN
+1 MKASTIFIN

-28 HDQTVSTILAT
+28 HGQTVRTIMAT

-64 DDAIAVFSGSNA
+64 DDAIAVFSGNNA

-143 VSDGAVL
+143 VSDGAIL

-161 RMFGELTVKSI
+161 RMFGDLTVNSI

-198 SGDANSTVKLNCA
+198 SGDAQSTVRLNCA
-211 NGVKLTRTST
+211 NGVKLTGTNT
-221 DFLMAVPAQKYT
+221 DFLMVVPAQKYT

-280 FDDANFKAYM
+280 FEDANFKAYM

-421 DVSYNTKLEVIDL
+421 DVSNNTKLEVIDL

-547 TVNCCPEIKT
+547 TVNCCPEIEI

-568 DISELTSLSDF
+568 DISELIALKYFD
-579 YCSGNPLETL
+579 CIRNPLETL
-589 YVFDG
+589 YIFEG
-594 QIDALFEKEI
+594 QIDALTEINI
-604 PSTTKIVVK
+604 PSNTKIVVK
-613 GTEPGEDEVFTVT
+613 GSEDPDDPEDWAGKEFWHKSLGMRFTATWCGYCPNMATSFAKAISQYPNKIEMLNLHPTSSNLGFSGTSKLENIFRITGYPTGMIDYRNSIANYTSNDYTARLIVNAAKETESNYPTKTGISFTSSVSGSKLNLNVKLYIKEKGDYKVTAVLVEDN
-626 PTLFDIDGYEQD
+626 IIGYQNGGGDSYNHSSIARVALSD
-638 ITMTVTANISYS
+638 ITGDTFSTTADNKTVEKNYSVTIPSSYNKDNLKILVYVLKQYGSQPIIRTANYG
-650 IDSQPEWISKK
+650 DYYV
-661 SDNSGVYT
+661 DNAT
-669 FTVSAN
+669 SAAIG
-675 TTSSSRRGEI
+675 TTKDLIFADGSTYGGNEDTKDGGEI
-685 IFKNANNSFLTVTVK
+685 
-700 QRIQTYTSSDYS
+700 
-712 QDGQVTRIHSA
+712 
-723 TVGKGIDVVF
+723 
-733 VGDAFADKD
+733 
-742 QDLFNKYVELGKEAF
+742 
-757 FTEEPFRSTMN
+757 
-768 RFNIYRIGSVSKNGI
+768 
-783 ITQEGG
+783 
-789 DTKFSAQFGQGTYV
+789 
-803 GGDNNLVNSF
+803 
-813 VKASIPS
+813 
-820 VDLTKTIIFVI
+820 
-831 INKAK
+831 
-836 YAGTCHMFSNNQAV
+836 
-850 CYVPLCRNEN
+850 
-860 EYAQTLRHEGCGHGF
+860 TL
-875 GKLADEYFYDSM
+875 K
-887 GRIPDDEVSELKKW
+887 
-901 KGFAYGFHE
+901 
-910 NVDLTSDPNTILW
+910 
-923 SKFISDSRYSGKV
+923 
-936 GVHEGGYTYPYGV
+936 
-949 YRPTH
+949 
-954 NSIMRYNTGGFN
+954 
-966 APSREAIYK
+966 
-975 KIMKFSEGDAWTYD
+975 
-989 YETFVAFDAPARS
+989 
-1002 AKAVTRAAA
+1002 
-1011 QCAAVDKANFIP
+1011 
-1023 LAPPVM
+1023 
-1029 VMVDK
+1029 

>member
-1 MKAPTIFIN
+1 MKASTIFIN

-28 HDQTVSTILAT
+28 HGQTVRTIMAT

-64 DDAIAVFSGSNA
+64 DDAIAVFSGNNA

-143 VSDGAVL
+143 VSDGAFL

-172 TFTPNDAT
+172 TFTPNDAST
-180 VKTSGNATVNAG
+180 KASGNATVNAA

-198 SGDANSTVKLNCA
+198 SSDAEATVKLNCA

-221 DFLMAVPAQKYT
+221 DFLMVVPAQKYT
-233 GGFTITISTDQGA
+233 GGFTITINTDQGA

-280 FDDANFKAYM
+280 FEDANFKAYM

-421 DVSYNTKLEVIDL
+421 DVNNNTKLEVIDL

-547 TVNCCPEIKT
+547 TVNCCPEIEI
-557 LNANNNLIKEM
+557 LNANNNYIKEM
-568 DISELTSLSDF
+568 DISELIALKYFD
-579 YCSGNPLETL
+579 CIRNPLETL
-589 YVFDG
+589 YIFEG
-594 QIDALFEKEI
+594 QIDALTEINI
-604 PSTTKIVVK
+604 PSNTKIVVK
-613 GTEPGEDEVFTVT
+613 GSEDPDDPEDWAGKEFWHKSLGMRFTATWCGYCPMMATSFASAISQYPNRIELLNLHPTSSNLGFNGTSKLENIFKITSFPTGMIDYRSSIANYSNSNYTTKVILNAVKETESNYPVKTGISFSSSVSGNTLNLNVKLYIKEKGDYKVTAVLLEDNIIGYQNGGGNSYNHSGIARVAFTDITGDEVSTS
-626 PTLFDIDGYEQD
+626 E
-638 ITMTVTANISYS
+638 
-650 IDSQPEWISKK
+650 
-661 SDNSGVYT
+661 DNKT
-669 FTVSAN
+669 
-675 TTSSSRRGEI
+675 
-685 IFKNANNSFLTVTVK
+685 
-700 QRIQTYTSSDYS
+700 
-712 QDGQVTRIHSA
+712 
-723 TVGKGIDVVF
+723 
-733 VGDAFADKD
+733 
-742 QDLFNKYVELGKEAF
+742 
-757 FTEEPFRSTMN
+757 
-768 RFNIYRIGSVSKNGI
+768 VSKNYTATIPSSCDKNNLRVLVYVLRQYGSQTI
-783 ITQEGG
+783 IRTDNYGDYYVDNAISAAVGTTQDLVFSDGTVYGG
-789 DTKFSAQFGQGTYV
+789 NEDTKD
-803 GGDNNLVNSF
+803 GGE
-813 VKASIPS
+813 I
-820 VDLTKTIIFVI
+820 
-831 INKAK
+831 
-836 YAGTCHMFSNNQAV
+836 
-850 CYVPLCRNEN
+850 
-860 EYAQTLRHEGCGHGF
+860 TL
-875 GKLADEYFYDSM
+875 K
-887 GRIPDDEVSELKKW
+887 
-901 KGFAYGFHE
+901 
-910 NVDLTSDPNTILW
+910 
-923 SKFISDSRYSGKV
+923 
-936 GVHEGGYTYPYGV
+936 
-949 YRPTH
+949 
-954 NSIMRYNTGGFN
+954 
-966 APSREAIYK
+966 
-975 KIMKFSEGDAWTYD
+975 
-989 YETFVAFDAPARS
+989 
-1002 AKAVTRAAA
+1002 
-1011 QCAAVDKANFIP
+1011 
-1023 LAPPVM
+1023 
-1029 VMVDK
+1029 

>member
-1 MKAPTIFIN
+1 MKASTIFIN

-28 HDQTVSTILAT
+28 HGQTVRTIMAT

-64 DDAIAVFSGSNA
+64 DDAIAVFSGNNA

-133 IPQGA
+133 IPQGS

-161 RMFGELTVKSI
+161 RMFGDLTVNSI

-198 SGDANSTVKLNCA
+198 SGDAKSTVRLNCA

-221 DFLMAVPAQKYT
+221 DFLMVVPAQKYT

-280 FDDANFKAYM
+280 FEDANFKAYM

-547 TVNCCPEIKT
+547 TVNCCPEIEI

-568 DISELTSLSDF
+568 DISELIALKYFD
-579 YCSGNPLETL
+579 CIRNPLETL
-589 YVFDG
+589 YIFEG
-594 QIDALFEKEI
+594 QIDALTEINI
-604 PSTTKIVVK
+604 PSNTKIVVK
-613 GTEPGEDEVFTVT
+613 GSEDPDDPEDWAGKEFWHKSLGMRFTATWCGYCPMMATSFASAISQYPNRIELLNLHPTSSNLGFNGTSKLENIFKITSFPTGMIDYRSSIANYSNSNYTTKVILNAVKETESNYPVKTGISFSSSVSGNTLNLNVKLFIKEKGDYKVTAVLLEDNIIGYQNGGGNSYNHSGIARVAFTDITGDEVSTS
-626 PTLFDIDGYEQD
+626 E
-638 ITMTVTANISYS
+638 
-650 IDSQPEWISKK
+650 
-661 SDNSGVYT
+661 DNKT
-669 FTVSAN
+669 
-675 TTSSSRRGEI
+675 
-685 IFKNANNSFLTVTVK
+685 
-700 QRIQTYTSSDYS
+700 
-712 QDGQVTRIHSA
+712 
-723 TVGKGIDVVF
+723 
-733 VGDAFADKD
+733 
-742 QDLFNKYVELGKEAF
+742 
-757 FTEEPFRSTMN
+757 
-768 RFNIYRIGSVSKNGI
+768 VSKNYTATIPSSCDKNNLRVLVYVLRQYGSQTI
-783 ITQEGG
+783 IRTADYGDYYVDNAISAAVGTTQDLVFSDGTVYGG
-789 DTKFSAQFGQGTYV
+789 NEDTKD
-803 GGDNNLVNSF
+803 GGE
-813 VKASIPS
+813 I
-820 VDLTKTIIFVI
+820 
-831 INKAK
+831 
-836 YAGTCHMFSNNQAV
+836 
-850 CYVPLCRNEN
+850 
-860 EYAQTLRHEGCGHGF
+860 TL
-875 GKLADEYFYDSM
+875 K
-887 GRIPDDEVSELKKW
+887 
-901 KGFAYGFHE
+901 
-910 NVDLTSDPNTILW
+910 
-923 SKFISDSRYSGKV
+923 
-936 GVHEGGYTYPYGV
+936 
-949 YRPTH
+949 
-954 NSIMRYNTGGFN
+954 
-966 APSREAIYK
+966 
-975 KIMKFSEGDAWTYD
+975 
-989 YETFVAFDAPARS
+989 
-1002 AKAVTRAAA
+1002 
-1011 QCAAVDKANFIP
+1011 
-1023 LAPPVM
+1023 
-1029 VMVDK
+1029 

>member
-1 MKAPTIFIN
+1 MKASTIFIN

-28 HDQTVSTILAT
+28 HGQTVRTIMAT

-172 TFTPNDAT
+172 TFTPNDAST
-180 VKTSGNATVNAG
+180 KASGNATVNAA

-198 SGDANSTVKLNCA
+198 SGDAKSTVRLNCA
-211 NGVKLTRTST
+211 NGVKLTGTST
-221 DFLMAVPAQKYT
+221 DFLMVVPAQKYT

-280 FDDANFKAYM
+280 FEDANFKAYM

-421 DVSYNTKLEVIDL
+421 DVSNNTKLEVIDL

-443 ISKNES
+443 ISNNES

-547 TVNCCPEIKT
+547 TVNCCPEIEI

-568 DISELTSLSDF
+568 DISELIALKYFD
-579 YCSGNPLETL
+579 CIRNPLETL
-589 YVFDG
+589 YIFEG
-594 QIDALFEKEI
+594 QIDALTEINI
-604 PSTTKIVVK
+604 PSNTKIVVK
-613 GTEPGEDEVFTVT
+613 GSEDPDDPEDWAGKEFWHKSLGMRFTATWCGYCPNMATSFAKAISQYPNKIEMLNLHPTSSNLGFSGTSKLENIFRITGYPTGMIDYRNSIANYTSNDYTARLIVNAAKETESNYPTKTGISFTSSVSGSKLNLNVKLYIKEKGDYKVTAVLLEDN
-626 PTLFDIDGYEQD
+626 IIGYQNGGGDNYNHSSIARVAITD
-638 ITMTVTANISYS
+638 IT
-650 IDSQPEWISKK
+650 
-661 SDNSGVYT
+661 
-669 FTVSAN
+669 
-675 TTSSSRRGEI
+675 
-685 IFKNANNSFLTVTVK
+685 
-700 QRIQTYTSSDYS
+700 
-712 QDGQVTRIHSA
+712 
-723 TVGKGIDVVF
+723 
-733 VGDAFADKD
+733 GDAVSTSED
-742 QDLFNKYVELGKEAF
+742 NK
-757 FTEEPFRSTMN
+757 T
-768 RFNIYRIGSVSKNGI
+768 VSKNYTATIPSSCDKNNLRVLVYVLRQYGSQTI
-783 ITQEGG
+783 IRTADYGDYYVDNAISAAVGTTQDLVFSDGTVYGG
-789 DTKFSAQFGQGTYV
+789 NEDTKD
-803 GGDNNLVNSF
+803 GGE
-813 VKASIPS
+813 I
-820 VDLTKTIIFVI
+820 
-831 INKAK
+831 
-836 YAGTCHMFSNNQAV
+836 
-850 CYVPLCRNEN
+850 
-860 EYAQTLRHEGCGHGF
+860 TL
-875 GKLADEYFYDSM
+875 K
-887 GRIPDDEVSELKKW
+887 
-901 KGFAYGFHE
+901 
-910 NVDLTSDPNTILW
+910 
-923 SKFISDSRYSGKV
+923 
-936 GVHEGGYTYPYGV
+936 
-949 YRPTH
+949 
-954 NSIMRYNTGGFN
+954 
-966 APSREAIYK
+966 
-975 KIMKFSEGDAWTYD
+975 
-989 YETFVAFDAPARS
+989 
-1002 AKAVTRAAA
+1002 
-1011 QCAAVDKANFIP
+1011 
-1023 LAPPVM
+1023 
-1029 VMVDK
+1029 